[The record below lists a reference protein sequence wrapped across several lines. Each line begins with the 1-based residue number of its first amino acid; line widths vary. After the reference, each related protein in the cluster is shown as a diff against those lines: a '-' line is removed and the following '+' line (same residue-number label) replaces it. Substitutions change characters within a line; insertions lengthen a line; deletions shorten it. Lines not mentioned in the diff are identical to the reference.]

1 MKEFLEGSIAVA
13 KIISRVKPGVI
24 SAYPITPQTHIV
36 EELAQMVADGEL
48 KAEFI
53 NVESEHSAASVVL
66 GGSAAGVRVFSATS
80 SQGLL
85 LMTEVLFNIAGMRLP
100 VVITCANR
108 AVSAPINI
116 WNDHQ
121 DAETVRDSGWIQLW
135 GENMQEVCDLH
146 LLAYRLAEHKD
157 IMLPVMVN
165 LDGYILTHGYEVVD
179 IPSEEEVNRFLPPY
193 KAPYKLD
200 VDAPVSM
207 GLLGPPES
215 YLETRFAIHETMK
228 ESLDMIPEL
237 CCEFEKIFGRKLD
250 AVIEGYKTADAEII
264 LVAKGSVI
272 GTIKE
277 VVDNLRQ
284 KGKKIGVLKIVT
296 YRPFPTELAYQALK
310 NARKIAVIEK
320 AISLGSTGP
329 MYLEICNCFVGKK
342 ETPQINGFVIGLGG
356 RDIKM
361 ESIEKIISSLS
372 KEQVN
377 PALAAKGWVKDKFI
391 DLIER

>member
-13 KIISRVKPGVI
+13 KIVGRVKPGVI

-48 KAEFI
+48 KSEFI
-53 NVESEHSAASVVL
+53 NVESEHSAASAVL

-108 AVSAPINI
+108 AISAPINI

-157 IMLPVMVN
+157 VMLPVMVN
-165 LDGYILTHGYEVVD
+165 LDGYILTHGYEVLDMPSQEDVD
-179 IPSEEEVNRFLPPY
+179 KFLPPY

-200 VDAPVSM
+200 VDEPISM
-207 GLLGPPES
+207 GLLGPPDS
-215 YLETRFAIHETMK
+215 YLETRFAIQQTMK
-228 ESLDMIPEL
+228 ESLYIIPDL
-237 CCEFEKIFGRKLD
+237 CREFEKIFGRKLD
-250 AVIEGYKTADAEII
+250 GIIEGYKTDDAEII

-272 GTIKE
+272 GTMKE
-277 VVDNLRQ
+277 VVDKLRSE
-284 KGKKIGVLKIVT
+284 GKKIGVLKIVT
-296 YRPFPTELAYQALK
+296 YRPFPTELVYQALK
-310 NARKIAVIEK
+310 GAKKIAVIEK

-329 MYLEICNCFVGKK
+329 MHLEICNSFIGKK
-342 ETPQINGFVIGLGG
+342 DAPQINGFIIGLGG

-361 ESIEKIISSLS
+361 ESIEKIIASLS
-372 KEQVN
+372 NEQ
-377 PALAAKGWVKDKFI
+377 VKDKFI
-391 DLIER
+391 DLKEREGIKF